1 MSKIKVNYATLL
13 GYETKMLHELDVSM
27 MSALD
32 REVRDR
38 REAKRSGKKKRRPPR
53 RSSSS

>member
-1 MSKIKVNYATLL
+1 MSKIRVNYDRLRQFD
-13 GYETKMLHELDVSM
+13 TKALHELDVSV

-38 REAKRSGKKKRRPPR
+38 REAKGSGKKKKRVPR
-53 RSSSS
+53 RSSS

>member
-1 MSKIKVNYATLL
+1 MSKIKINYAVLL
-13 GYETKMLHELDVSM
+13 GFETKALHELDVSM

-38 REAKRSGKKKRRPPR
+38 REAKRNGKKKRRPPR
-53 RSSSS
+53 RSSS